1 LNIYIMIR
9 NIVFT
14 FLLVV
19 SFFCGAQVQF
29 FGSPE
34 SLKPLNTPS
43 SENYIFLDFDNSQLY
58 FSRANFVG
66 NKGGTKDKGDIWVS
80 TYDSAWATASN
91 MSLNDDQ
98 FTAPAGLTP
107 DGRYFLFHKVWFSV
121 GMHYGGVFAKPLD
134 GGEVF
139 QVDIPFFKNRSPIQT
154 GTISA
159 DGRYLLLSLENNLG
173 YGVDDLFV
181 CRLQPD
187 GSWSAP
193 KNLGNVVNTALQELT
208 PFLAEDNKTLYFAS
222 NGLGGQGSFDIFQ
235 SQRLDDTWQNW
246 SSPVN
251 LGSAVNT
258 PGAETSFAFSSDSDY
273 AYFVSTQNSDG
284 YGDIKR
290 IRITSDI
297 VAEVRND
304 TVVSM
309 VATAEAEVFLTVYL
323 LDKIS
328 EAPIQGTGQVVLEGD
343 TGLYSTNDKGE
354 IQIPD
359 LGQPLNFEFKAD
371 GYLSSKRILSR
382 DDFASGVSAKV
393 LLDPLSTGNT
403 ITLEHVLFY
412 RGTANFVEGSEEE
425 LDLVVEMMN
434 ENPEVKI
441 FLKGHT
447 DNVGNEQLNVY
458 LSKERVIAVT
468 EYLVSRGI
476 AAGRIS
482 GEGYG
487 GSQPVASNADEAS
500 RKLNRRVEFEV
511 VRD

>member
-1 LNIYIMIR
+1 MLR
-9 NIVFT
+9 NIVFV

-19 SFFCGAQVQF
+19 SFFCSAQVQF
-29 FGSPE
+29 FDSPKP
-34 SLKPLNTPS
+34 LKPLNTPS
-43 SENYIFLDFDNSQLY
+43 SENYIFLDFDNSRLF
-58 FSRANFVG
+58 FSRANYTS
-66 NKGGTKDKGDIWVS
+66 NRGGTKDKGDIWVS
-80 TYDSAWATASN
+80 TYDSAWTTASN
-91 MSLNDDQ
+91 MPLNDDQ

-121 GMHYGGVFAKPLD
+121 GLHYGGVFAKPLD

-181 CRLQPD
+181 CQLQPD

-193 KNLGNVVNTALQELT
+193 KNLGSVVNTPLQELT
-208 PFLAEDNKTLYFAS
+208 PFLAEDNQTLYFAS

-235 SQRLDDTWQNW
+235 STRLDDTWQNW
-246 SSPVN
+246 SSPKN
-251 LGSAVNT
+251 LGMAVNT
-258 PGAETSFAFSSDSDY
+258 SGSETSFTFRNDSDY

-290 IRITSDI
+290 IKITSDI
-297 VAEVRND
+297 VAAVAAD
-304 TVVSM
+304 TLVSM
-309 VATAEAEVFLTVYL
+309 VATSEEEVFLTLYL

-328 EAPIQGTGQVVLEGD
+328 GEPLQGTAHVVLEGD
-343 TGLYSTNDKGE
+343 TTIYPSGDQGE
-354 IQIPD
+354 VQIPD

-371 GYLSSKRILSR
+371 GYLSSKRIFSR
-382 DDFASGVSAKV
+382 DDFASGVPVKV
-393 LLDPLSTGNT
+393 MLDPLSTGNN

-434 ENPEVKI
+434 ENPDVKI

-468 EYLVSRGI
+468 EYLVSGGI
-476 AAGRIS
+476 AAERIS

-487 GSQPVASNADEAS
+487 GSRPIASNADEAS

>member
-1 LNIYIMIR
+1 
-9 NIVFT
+9 
-14 FLLVV
+14 
-19 SFFCGAQVQF
+19 
-29 FGSPE
+29 
-34 SLKPLNTPS
+34 
-43 SENYIFLDFDNSQLY
+43 
-58 FSRANFVG
+58 
-66 NKGGTKDKGDIWVS
+66 
-80 TYDSAWATASN
+80 
-91 MSLNDDQ
+91 
-98 FTAPAGLTP
+98 
-107 DGRYFLFHKVWFSV
+107 
-121 GMHYGGVFAKPLD
+121 
-134 GGEVF
+134 
-139 QVDIPFFKNRSPIQT
+139 
-154 GTISA
+154 
-159 DGRYLLLSLENNLG
+159 
-173 YGVDDLFV
+173 
-181 CRLQPD
+181 
-187 GSWSAP
+187 
-193 KNLGNVVNTALQELT
+193 
-208 PFLAEDNKTLYFAS
+208 
-222 NGLGGQGSFDIFQ
+222 
-235 SQRLDDTWQNW
+235 
-246 SSPVN
+246 
-251 LGSAVNT
+251 
-258 PGAETSFAFSSDSDY
+258 
-273 AYFVSTQNSDG
+273 
-284 YGDIKR
+284 
-290 IRITSDI
+290 
-297 VAEVRND
+297 
-304 TVVSM
+304 
-309 VATAEAEVFLTVYL
+309 
-323 LDKIS
+323 
-328 EAPIQGTGQVVLEGD
+328 LEGD
-343 TGLYSTNDKGE
+343 TSLYSTNGKGE

-403 ITLEHVLFY
+403 ITLEYVLFY